1 MENNLLLQFDAY
13 PFSDVLYYVP
23 FLVYPPGE
31 TCALHELDRFSIQ
44 KKYIKEGGVRRYLKR
59 AGSKSKSNTIDTNS
73 FEKV

>member
-13 PFSDVLYYVP
+13 PFSDVLYHVS

-44 KKYIKEGGVRRYLKR
+44 KKYIKEGVRRDLKR